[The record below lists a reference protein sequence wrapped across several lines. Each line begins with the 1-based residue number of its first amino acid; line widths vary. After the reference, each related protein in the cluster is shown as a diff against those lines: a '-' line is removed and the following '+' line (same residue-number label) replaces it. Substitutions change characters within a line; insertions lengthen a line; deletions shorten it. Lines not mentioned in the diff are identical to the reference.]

1 MENWAIPPV
10 RSTWAAFRTGEWLG
24 ILIWPVLGLLLAAFL
39 WQGVGSRMADI
50 EEEGEALMRNRAAAT
65 ANSYAQ
71 QIRHMVEQIDQILL
85 RLKYQWEEQETLVNL
100 EKERLQGLFPHSTM
114 LDASIYDANGN
125 LVTTTYPGTPVSTD
139 ASRLPY
145 FQKQAGEC
153 CRGLDISMVGNSNLH
168 GRPVVR
174 FSRRLTQFDGSLAG
188 VAVVSVEPS
197 YLVTFQENAATGE
210 HDFVTL
216 RLQSGPVLA
225 SRVGEQTQ
233 DVPIFYR
240 RNPIFP
246 SPQGVIMEPAE
257 KFRDDRTRFIAW
269 RKLQNYPLV
278 ALAGISVED
287 AMVPFVT
294 RAEAMRQTAVA
305 QTFLILLFA
314 FGAAYLSAKLAFRR
328 RHAEETQATYRLATD
343 AANEGFYMLRPL
355 HDRHGELT
363 DFCLE
368 DCNNRAAELTGM
380 TRDEMIGKN
389 GSNWKP
395 DGFAEEILSLCRV
408 VYKKGVIEEEVR
420 VPPDSPLRA
429 QWIYRRMVKSS
440 AGLALTIRDI
450 SEEKAQEQALA
461 DLANNDTLTKLPNRN
476 WLNSFLPVALR
487 DAASSTSRLAVLFID
502 LDNFKNVNDTL
513 GHDAGDE
520 LLKQAAVRLKDTVRA
535 SDHVARLGGDE
546 FVIILEQVEVE
557 EDVARV
563 AKAIIHTISKPFTL
577 SAGIGNAINA
587 SIGISL
593 FPQDGNNAETL
604 LKHADIAMYAAK
616 AAGKGRYAFYH
627 THLSDSLLLRLSKER
642 ALQEAVEKQEF
653 VVYYQPRVGADNGRL
668 TSMEALVRWE
678 RPGHGLVYPSEFID
692 MAEDGGLIVRIGEIV
707 IDMVCAQL
715 ALWKREGVQLVPVSI
730 NVSPQQL
737 KSGTLSAFF
746 IASLR
751 HYGIDSSLIEA
762 ELTESAVIDRS
773 TVVTGELAALRA
785 MGIKLM
791 IDDFGSGYSSMAQL
805 HRLDVDV
812 LKVDSGFTKALSD
825 GHEGKQLFRAIMSM
839 ANALDM
845 CVVAEGVE
853 TVEEVSELQSL
864 SCDEIQGYIVS
875 EAVVASEM
883 TKMMLKRFLFS
894 PPLNTV
900 KLAPA

>member
-1 MENWAIPPV
+1 MENWAIPHV
-10 RSTWAAFRTGEWLG
+10 RSTWSAFGIREWLS
-24 ILIWPVLGLLLAAFL
+24 ILIWPVLGLLLVVFL
-39 WQGVGSRMADI
+39 WQSAGSRITDI

-71 QIRHMVEQIDQILL
+71 QIRHMVEQIDQSLL
-85 RLKYQWEEQETLVNL
+85 RLKYQWEEQETPLNL
-100 EKERLQGLFPHSTM
+100 EKERLQGLFPHSTV

-125 LVTTTYPGTPVSTD
+125 LVTTTYPGTPVS
-139 ASRLPY
+139 ANAARLPY
-145 FQKQAGEC
+145 FQTQADEC
-153 CRGLDISMVGNSNLH
+153 CLGLDISKVGNSNLH

-174 FSRRLTQFDGSLAG
+174 FSRRLTQFDGSFTG

-233 DVPIFYR
+233 GVPVFYR

-246 SPQGVIMEPAE
+246 SPQGVMMEPAE
-257 KFRDDRTRFIAW
+257 KFRDDRTRFVAW
-269 RKLQNYPLV
+269 RKLQDYPLV
-278 ALAGISVED
+278 ALAGISFND
-287 AMVPFVT
+287 AMAPFMNRV
-294 RAEAMRQTAVA
+294 EAMRLATVA
-305 QTFLILLFA
+305 QTFLILLFS
-314 FGAAYLSAKLAFRR
+314 FGAAYLSAKLAYRR

-363 DFCLE
+363 DFRLE

-380 TRDEMIGKN
+380 TRDQMIGKK
-389 GSNWKP
+389 GSTWKP
-395 DGFAEEILSLCRV
+395 DGFADEILALCRL
-408 VYKKGVIEEEVR
+408 VYQKGFIEEEVR
-420 VPPDSPLRA
+420 VPPDNPLRA
-429 QWIYRRMVKSS
+429 QWIYRRMVRSS

-450 SEEKAQEQALA
+450 SEEKVQEQALT

-476 WLNSFLPVALR
+476 WLSSFLPIALR
-487 DAASSTSRLAVLFID
+487 EAASSTSRLAVLFID

-546 FVIILEQVEVE
+546 FVIILEQVELE

-563 AKAIIHTISKPFTL
+563 AKAVIHTISKSFTL
-577 SAGIGNAINA
+577 TAGVGNALNA

-593 FPQDGNNAETL
+593 FPQDGNSAETL

-616 AAGKGRYAFYH
+616 AAGKGRYSFYH
-627 THLSDSLLLRLSKER
+627 THLSDSLILRLSKER
-642 ALQEAVEKQEF
+642 ALQEAVERQEF
-653 VVYYQPRVGADNGRL
+653 VVYYQPRVSAESGRL

-678 RPGHGLVYPSEFID
+678 RPGHGLIYPCEFID
-692 MAEDGGLIVRIGEIV
+692 MAEDVGLIVSIGEIV
-707 IDMVCAQL
+707 IDRVCAQL
-715 ALWKREGVQLVPVSI
+715 ALWKREGLQLVPVSV

-737 KSGTLSAFF
+737 KSGTVSAYF
-746 IASLR
+746 ASSLQR
-751 HYGIDSSLIEA
+751 YGIDSSLIEA

-773 TVVTGELAALRA
+773 TVVAGELAALRA

-812 LKVDSGFTKALSD
+812 LKVDRGFTKALSE

-839 ANALDM
+839 ASALDM
-845 CVVAEGVE
+845 SVVAEGVE
-853 TVEEVSELQSL
+853 TMEEVSELQSL
-864 SCDEIQGYIVS
+864 SCDEIQGFIVS
-875 EAVVASEM
+875 EAVVAGEM
-883 TKMMLKRFLFS
+883 TKMILKRFLFS
-894 PPLNTV
+894 PALGNLR
-900 KLAPA
+900 LAPV